1 MIPAYTCDIETD
13 VNYPHLTELRSCYC
27 NNGDYHTMP
36 TINIEIKQQYYQYDL
51 GPSNYMFLPYLTN
64 TSVPMSRCILGID
77 KTEQALPN
85 GDNDYVSL
93 GQRAM
98 SQLPYYVVYDRNLNT
113 ATLELGGQ
121 TSKGSS
127 SNLGAQITISVCI
140 VLALFAMLVYLIY
153 LRRARIQAEE
163 WLELHKN
170 TLFSSTAN
178 LKTEEEILEALVKSK
193 EFKEKIKEEQ
203 SQA

>member
-1 MIPAYTCDIETD
+1 MIPSYTCDNETD
-13 VNYPHLTELRSCYC
+13 VSYPHLTQLRSCYC

-36 TINIEIKQQYYQYDL
+36 TINIEIKQQFYQYDI
-51 GPSNYMFLPYLTN
+51 GPANYMFLPYLTN

-77 KTEQALPN
+77 KTEKMLVN

-98 SQLPYYVVYDRNLNT
+98 TQLPYYVVYDREKNS
-113 ATLELGGQ
+113 ATVELGGQ

-153 LRRARIQAEE
+153 LRRARI
-163 WLELHKN
+163 
-170 TLFSSTAN
+170 
-178 LKTEEEILEALVKSK
+178 
-193 EFKEKIKEEQ
+193 
-203 SQA
+203 

>member
-1 MIPAYTCDIETD
+1 
-13 VNYPHLTELRSCYC
+13 
-27 NNGDYHTMP
+27 
-36 TINIEIKQQYYQYDL
+36 
-51 GPSNYMFLPYLTN
+51 MFLPYLTN

-77 KTEQALPN
+77 KTAQALPD

-121 TSKGSS
+121 TSQGSS

-153 LRRARIQAEE
+153 LRRARI
-163 WLELHKN
+163 
-170 TLFSSTAN
+170 
-178 LKTEEEILEALVKSK
+178 
-193 EFKEKIKEEQ
+193 
-203 SQA
+203 